1 MYKHT
6 NEKTSEHMTDML
18 KSIKSLRTKVFE
30 QDAIIRKYGEPFE
43 GDKMDIETSSS
54 SASALG
60 TNDSKE
66 SINSISPPST
76 MVSSA
81 TSRQEVRNTRSHH
94 KNHFSK

>member
-43 GDKMDIETSSS
+43 GDKMDVETSSS
-54 SASALG
+54 SASALV
-60 TNDSKE
+60 NDSKD